1 MKNPKNATPSEI
13 VKYLDEYIIGQNGA
27 KKTIALALRTRYRR
41 IQLPQELQDE
51 VMPKNILMI
60 GSTGVGKTEI
70 ARRLAK
76 IMGFPFVKVEAS
88 KYTEVGFVGRDVESM
103 VRDLVSFSMNMVRE
117 ELEEQSI
124 EAIGDYILEKIVDKL
139 LPKPPKLS
147 PNGSEEKYKEAR
159 QRMMDR
165 VLSGEMDDKKI
176 EIDIKKS
183 SNPFG
188 GEDGGG
194 PVEIM
199 KIQESLSSVFDT
211 LGGKKEKREVT
222 VKEAKNLLKTEATEA
237 ILDKEAIKR
246 EGLRRAENE
255 GIIFIDEVDK
265 IAVGSGSSSRQDPSK
280 EGVQRDLLPIV
291 EGSTINTKFGQVKSD
306 HILFISAGAFH
317 ISKPSDLIPE
327 LQGRF
332 PLRVELDPLNEE
344 TLYKILTQPKNS
356 LLKQYKA
363 LLEVEEVELD
373 FEDSAIRK
381 IANISQQ
388 ANDKTEDIGARR
400 LHTVVEKVLENISFE
415 AEKYKGEKVSI
426 TEELVEKEL
435 DIFTEN
441 EDIAHYI
448 L

>member
-222 VKEAKNLLKTEATEA
+222 VKEAKNLLKLKLLRLFLIKRLLRERGFDELKMKELSLLMRSIKLLLVVAVR
-237 ILDKEAIKR
+237 LDKI
-246 EGLRRAENE
+246 
-255 GIIFIDEVDK
+255 
-265 IAVGSGSSSRQDPSK
+265 
-280 EGVQRDLLPIV
+280 
-291 EGSTINTKFGQVKSD
+291 QVKRVFREIYSQ
-306 HILFISAGAFH
+306 LLKVVQSTQN
-317 ISKPSDLIPE
+317 LVE
-327 LQGRF
+327 
-332 PLRVELDPLNEE
+332 LRVITFYL
-344 TLYKILTQPKNS
+344 S
-356 LLKQYKA
+356 LL
-363 LLEVEEVELD
+363 EL
-373 FEDSAIRK
+373 SIL
-381 IANISQQ
+381 ANRVI
-388 ANDKTEDIGARR
+388 
-400 LHTVVEKVLENISFE
+400 
-415 AEKYKGEKVSI
+415 
-426 TEELVEKEL
+426 
-435 DIFTEN
+435 
-441 EDIAHYI
+441 
-448 L
+448 